1 MNEQS
6 IQSIKNHLQKKEA
19 QERIRS
25 NILSIYT
32 KVSVPIGGVVDLFG
46 FTVNQLRKWEDKG
59 LLKPQ
64 REGRHRHY
72 SLKDLEKL
80 AVIKELIDAKY
91 SPGNIPPEID
101 SIWDQIWLSNG
112 KQYQIQQ
119 SGLESEPIFSEPE
132 DPYLHRRIVHAREQ
146 LFWRYFASHALRLS
160 LRLICENVT
169 RNRMAGLILP
179 LSQVVTVNDIDNISD
194 LQKVGESLI
203 GWLSRSGS
211 SHTLITAT
219 PLFEY
224 ASDYRLYRLQTIEDG
239 VPLEEDIPGDN
250 TLLFIDRRANISS
263 LTTGA
268 VKAIRRLLTPLY
280 EDVQFTR
287 ACFGQ
292 GMRDALDPATD
303 IDSNYPDYILD
314 GLAELVVRLGTNSGH
329 RKWRFCCI
337 LLPDDTSLPL
347 QKRSLVVR
355 AQSAHAP
362 HKVGETFISPN
373 QTTISLS
380 LRAYQSGQSI
390 YRPEIYEE
398 DSTIALREL
407 ENPRSA
413 IAIPAGR
420 NSSAPEAI
428 LYVVSDEPNAFSIDD
443 QRVLRLLGRAVE
455 ELLATYRIRL
465 QTTEKLTSLILAPEV
480 NDAYFEKKRL
490 LTENEFVE
498 DIETLLSNI
507 HLSKVGR
514 DDGNLHDDLPATEG
528 KLIAKSERSL
538 NAGISII
545 SIDLDHQS
553 RLANLYGDQFSRNL
567 QTVVGLKLLEQLPQ
581 IFTEF
586 TQYKLYRICADRFYL
601 VTKDLSLDEI
611 RRQADRIKRRLK
623 DTVEV
628 SILHSMNEETRQP
641 NPESMQLVS
650 ISVHVGVSY
659 YEYTKLDDL
668 LKKYSSRTAVGNVRS
683 SISRD
688 IDRALNLGRIEG
700 GDVVMSWDPDKSGY
714 IRWSSNHSG

>member
-1 MNEQS
+1 MSEQN
-6 IQSIKNHLQKKEA
+6 IQSIKNHLQKKET

-25 NILSIYT
+25 NILRINT
-32 KVSVPIGGVVDLFG
+32 QVTVPIGGVVDLFG

-64 REGRHRHY
+64 REGKHRHY

-80 AVIKELIDAKY
+80 AVIRELIDAKY
-91 SPGNIPPEID
+91 SPGIIPPEID
-101 SIWDQIWLSNG
+101 SIWDQLWLSNG
-112 KQYQIQQ
+112 HQDQNEQ
-119 SGLESEPIFSEPE
+119 SELVSKPTFSEPE

-146 LFWRYFASHALRLS
+146 LYWRFYATRALRLS

-179 LSQVVTVNDIDNISD
+179 LSEVVTLDDIHSIAD
-194 LQKVGESLI
+194 LQKLGESLI

-211 SHTLITAT
+211 SHTLLTST

-224 ASDYRLYRLQTIEDG
+224 ASDYRLYRLQTMKG
-239 VPLEEDIPGDN
+239 GLPLEEDIPADN
-250 TLLFIDRRANISS
+250 TLLVIDRRANISA
-263 LTTGA
+263 LTTGV
-268 VKAIRRLLTPLY
+268 VKAISRLLTPLY
-280 EDVQFTR
+280 EDVHLTR

-314 GLAELVVRLGTNSGH
+314 GLAELVVRLGIIFGRQRWH
-329 RKWRFCCI
+329 FCCI

-355 AQSAHAP
+355 AQSTYAP

-373 QTTISLS
+373 QTTISMS
-380 LRAYQSGQSI
+380 LRAYQSGQII

-420 NSSAPEAI
+420 DHSAPEAI

-443 QRVLRLLGRAVE
+443 QRVLCLLGRAVE

-465 QTTEKLTSLILAPEV
+465 KTTEKLNSLIAVPEV
-480 NDAYFEKKRL
+480 TDAFFEKKRL
-490 LTENEFVE
+490 LSENEFVE
-498 DIETLLSNI
+498 DMETLLSNI
-507 HLSKVGR
+507 HISKVGR
-514 DDGNLHDDLPATEG
+514 DDDILHDDASATEEN
-528 KLIAKSERSL
+528 LIAKSELSL
-538 NAGISII
+538 NGGVSVI
-545 SIDLDHQS
+545 SIDVDHQS

-581 IFTEF
+581 IFTESV
-586 TQYKLYRICADRFYL
+586 QYKLYRICADRRFYL
-601 VTKDLSLDEI
+601 VTKDLSLE
-611 RRQADRIKRRLK
+611 
-623 DTVEV
+623 
-628 SILHSMNEETRQP
+628 
-641 NPESMQLVS
+641 
-650 ISVHVGVSY
+650 
-659 YEYTKLDDL
+659 
-668 LKKYSSRTAVGNVRS
+668 
-683 SISRD
+683 RD
-688 IDRALNLGRIEG
+688 
-700 GDVVMSWDPDKSGY
+700 
-714 IRWSSNHSG
+714 